1 MISQG
6 GKKILERFVSTAK
19 NLLMENVTQMLQQHY
34 GIWADGHSIPVEQLP
49 NQDTDNVH
57 TARMLHE
64 RLKHL
69 LAALPEEKAEKE
81 KLAVSQLISE
91 QAFTQLNR
99 FCALRMCEERD
110 LILESIR
117 GGYDS
122 VGFQSY
128 DAIASQVAAP
138 KYERYKWYLHSI
150 FDELS
155 VELPAVFDRFSP
167 YGLVFPDASTLL
179 KLLQLINDS
188 QLSEWYDEQ
197 DGTTVNFWTE
207 DETLGWMFQDYN
219 SLEER
224 RQMRE
229 ESNKPRNSREMAVRN
244 QFFTPEYIVR
254 FLSDNSL
261 GRIWYEMTGG
271 KSRIGEELCQ
281 YMVRRPD
288 ETLAERKLKEPTEI
302 LSLDP
307 TCGSMHFGIYLY
319 EVYEYI
325 YMDAWDNQPSL
336 LHSFRE
342 VHTRESF
349 QREVPKL
356 ILENNIFGCEI
367 DPRALQLAALSLWL
381 RAQKSYSQMNI
392 PANERPLIK
401 RSNLVLAEAMPGNKR
416 LLNGLMEELDK
427 PLQNLIR
434 KIWDKMKFVGEA
446 GLLFKME
453 KEIESDIEILRKNW
467 SKVNKQ
473 SSVDMFKSDDERQKD
488 EAEQRSIARLA
499 RKEEKE
505 QFFNQVTEKLQEA
518 LQQLSAKLSEEE
530 GYENALFTEDATRGF
545 AFIELC
551 QKRFDCIVMNPP
563 FGEGSENTSDYLD
576 KNYPA
581 WCRNL
586 VCAFFDRMQEMLDEQ
601 GRLGAIFDR
610 TVMIKSSYES
620 FRKRNLCGFI
630 TNCAD
635 TGWGVLDA
643 SVETSTLVLNKY
655 SSDVEGIFMDVLD
668 VNPEEKA
675 IQLHALITA
684 LREDEE
690 VKWNHIR
697 KSVDF
702 GNLPNTIIG
711 YYFAESII
719 NLFKFKNIESRNIIV
734 RQGHAF
740 VSTVHYRLFYELL
753 NSNEYYHMYN
763 GGSFSQFY
771 STYREVAFWGDSG
784 KTVKANSSVVLRN
797 PDYQLLAGIGYGKR
811 GEIVDAHILHN
822 KSFFTVEGLALTQ
835 ISETNR
841 YSVLSLINSILGQYS
856 INLYC
861 AQHKHAGYMNL
872 LPMPDYASRQS
883 DINRIVNAIITI
895 KRKWFSLDETN
906 LEYHGLLAQID
917 ISQSIDKALGKMQ
930 EQLNEDYIRYQELVR
945 ENHDL
950 WMDLAGIEPDSDF
963 RKTLNDYKQRRPY
976 EELLSIDGA
985 SNTNVIDKKVM
996 AQEIV
1001 MELVGMAF
1009 GRWDADYATGKKT
1022 IPEFGNVFDALPFMP
1037 VVSLQNESSPNA
1049 SGSGFPAWEQNI
1061 PKEGTNN
1068 SQGGNTNGAYFSI
1081 PEDGILS
1088 MDADSPLSLTTH
1100 VRDVM
1105 RYIWDERA
1113 DDIEYELCQLI
1124 GCKNLQNY
1132 LESPTGFFDYH
1143 FKRYTKSRRKAPIYW
1158 PLSSEDGSL
1167 TYWVYYPKL
1176 NQNTLHSLIL
1186 KLRDENERLHS
1197 QIAAT
1202 TDKTQQT
1209 LLRGR
1214 QQQVEGMMDEL
1225 NNIIN
1230 AGYKPNHDDGVPV
1243 TSCPL
1248 VKLIAHRGWKQ
1259 ECTENWEDLQKG
1271 EYDWSHLAMSMF
1283 PARVTQKAKKDW
1295 CLALTPGLEHL
1306 CENKPK
1312 EKKTRKKK
1320 SDTQTS
1326 IDFE

>member
-57 TARMLHE
+57 TARMLRE

-81 KLAVSQLISE
+81 KLAVGQLISE

-167 YGLVFPDASTLL
+167 YGLVFPDESTLL
-179 KLLQLINDS
+179 KLLQLINDT

-224 RQMRE
+224 RQMRD
-229 ESNKPRNSREMAVRN
+229 ESSKPRNSREMAVRN

-271 KSRIGEELCQ
+271 KSRIGEDLCQ

-288 ETLAERKLKEPTEI
+288 EVLEERQLKEPTEI

-342 VHTRESF
+342 IHTRDSF

-416 LLNGLMEELDK
+416 LLNGLIEEL
-427 PLQNLIR
+427 PAPMRNLIK
-434 KIWDKMKFVGEA
+434 KIWEKMQFVGEA

-453 KEIESDIEILRKNW
+453 KEIEEDIDYLRQNW
-467 SKVNKQ
+467 GKVNQ
-473 SSVDMFKSDDERQKD
+473 YRYASLFATDEQKAKILAEN
-488 EAEQRSIARLA
+488 EAKKALNQN
-499 RKEEKE
+499 KEE
-505 QFFNQVTEKLQEA
+505 FFNEIAERLRES

-586 VCAFFDRMQEMLDEQ
+586 VCAFFLRMKEMLSES
-601 GRLGAIFDR
+601 GKVGAIFDR
-610 TVMIKSSYES
+610 GVLFRDSYKS
-620 FRKRNLCGFI
+620 FRTSIIDNI
-630 TNCAD
+630 VYCAD
-635 TGWGVLDA
+635 TGKDVLDA
-643 SVETSTLVLNKY
+643 SVVTSTLVLDSCTNSDNAVFFDVQQPSPENK
-655 SSDVEGIFMDVLD
+655 
-668 VNPEEKA
+668 N
-675 IQLHALITA
+675 TA
-684 LREDEE
+684 L
-690 VKWNHIR
+690 
-697 KSVDF
+697 F
-702 GNLPNTIIG
+702 NLIN
-711 YYFAESII
+711 SI
-719 NLFKFKNIESRNIIV
+719 SRNENIGNIYICHPHLFL
-734 RQGHAF
+734 RTPDSAICYNFRKELLDLFDNKSLSERNITTHEGFTF
-740 VSTVHYRLFYELL
+740 VAPVQKRVFYENVGKDNL
-753 NSNEYYHMYN
+753 YKHVY
-763 GGSFSQFY
+763 GGSFHTLFY
-771 STYREVAFWGDSG
+771 TCYRELVQWIEDG
-784 KTVKANSSVVLRN
+784 KIAKTWKSYRSSSLEWQNKQGVC
-797 PDYQLLAGIGYGKR
+797 YGKR
-811 GEIVDAHILHN
+811 GEIVDAHIFK
-822 KSFFTVEGLALTQ
+822 KSMFFTAEGLALPNV
-835 ISETNR
+835 SGFNER
-841 YSVLSLINSILGQYS
+841 VVLSYINSILAEYAINQYTGGE
-856 INLYC
+856 
-861 AQHKHAGYMNL
+861 HKISGKMNQ
-872 LPMPDYASRQS
+872 LPMPNYASTYQS
-883 DINRIVNAIITI
+883 RLENIVNAIISF

-906 LEYHGLLAQID
+906 LEYHGLTTQIGID
-917 ISQSIDKALGKMQ
+917 HSIDNALDKMQ
-930 EQLNEDYIRYQELVR
+930 EHLNEDYICYQELVR
-945 ENHDL
+945 ENDDL

-963 RKTLNDYKQRRPY
+963 RKTLDDYKQRRPY

-1022 IPEFGNVFDALPFMP
+1022 IPEFGDVFDALPFMP

-1049 SGSGFPAWEQNI
+1049 SGSGFPAREQNI
-1061 PKEGTNN
+1061 PSKGTNN

-1113 DDIEYELCQLI
+1113 DDIEYELCKLI

-1295 CLALTPGLEHL
+1295 CLALTHGLEHL

-1320 SDTQTS
+1320 VDATEQML
-1326 IDFE
+1326 DL